1 MEKDVMIDTAQLL
14 NYQNRIEYRL
24 LETQKQLQKI
34 TTSYNKWSYSPT
46 LSGFINY
53 GWNYQNNTLSN
64 LYDQTFP
71 SSVVGLKLTM
81 PIFLGGKRT
90 QEIKKSQLQERK
102 IDLDLINTKN
112 KINTQYEQAIATY
125 KANLNDLH
133 TNKSNVD
140 ISKQVYNTI
149 KLQ

>member
-1 MEKDVMIDTAQLL
+1 M
-14 NYQNRIEYRL
+14 
-24 LETQKQLQKI
+24 
-34 TTSYNKWSYSPT
+34 
-46 LSGFINY
+46 
-53 GWNYQNNTLSN
+53 NYQNNTLGN

-90 QEIKKSQLQERK
+90 QEIKKSQLQARK
-102 IDLDLINTKN
+102 IDLDLVNTKN

-149 KLQ
+149 KLQYDEGIKTYLDLTTSETDLRTAQINYLNSLYNLLSSKLDVKQALGIITVNQ